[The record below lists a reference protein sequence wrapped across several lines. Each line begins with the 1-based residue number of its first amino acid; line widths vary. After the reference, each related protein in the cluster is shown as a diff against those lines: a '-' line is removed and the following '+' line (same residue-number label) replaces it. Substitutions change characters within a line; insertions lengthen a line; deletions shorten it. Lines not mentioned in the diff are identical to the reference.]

1 MIPDEDLLNEIN
13 RLADGESPPTTREFA
28 NEAEY
33 GLSTVLRRWGTWNKA
48 LQEAEFAPTKEVNIS
63 DEKLLNVLR
72 EDAQGPVA
80 PDVRSSTY
88 GDRTYYRRFGS
99 YWRACVQ
106 AGLQPDRRRPL
117 THSESQ
123 EFFEASLKQT
133 KPQHRL
139 IGLLAQFTG
148 LPAKWL
154 PEISPDWVTIR
165 AESVIVTV
173 PANET
178 TSGERWTFKIPN
190 AWNSKSKGRQDTTLP
205 GLLTWALEQDGS
217 VGFTAGIE
225 RILCRIARDAELH
238 NREQVHR
245 EQVGSVPLVRPG
257 DLRATG
263 GVQMARNGA
272 SARRI
277 RRHLGIEHTN
287 WKADVEDFFLWLDV
301 HEGYKHSEYD
311 PPDIVLDSVL

>member
-33 GLSTVLRRWGTWNKA
+33 GLSTVFRRWESWNKA
-48 LQEAEFAPTKEVNIS
+48 LQEAEFTPNEEVNIS

-80 PDVRSSTY
+80 PGVKSSTY
-88 GDRTYYRRFGS
+88 ASRTYYRRFES

-106 AGLQPDRRRPL
+106 AGLQPNRRRPL

-133 KPQHRL
+133 KPQHQL

-225 RILCRIARDAELH
+225 QILYRIARDAELH

-245 EQVGSVPLVRPG
+245 EQIGSVPLVRPS

-287 WKADVEDFFLWLDV
+287 WEADVEDFFLWLDV